1 MLTQQCLEP
10 MAADFPAMGPF
21 PEVKLDSVPEIMKT
35 EDLCNPVEVGKFE
48 LTEDKKKKLCTHDL
62 VAASATAC
70 PAWRRRRSP
79 ACGAPRATAPTSAP
93 FGAYFTLMGVE
104 LPPPPA
110 P

>member
-1 MLTQQCLEP
+1 

-48 LTEDKKKKLCTHDL
+48 RTEDKKKAKLCTYTISSHL
-62 VAASATAC
+62 GHGMPGMASPSVAGV
-70 PAWRRRRSP
+70 W
-79 ACGAPRATAPTSAP
+79 GAKGDGSDVG
-93 FGAYFTLMGVE
+93 FGAYFTLRGVE